1 LQPERA
7 SDDTTLELRG
17 GCQCGSVRYVARV
30 EDDEA
35 YYCHCR
41 MCQKAFGNLFGTYV
55 VALGESVTWES
66 GQPEYFN
73 SSKIVRRGFCRECG
87 TPLSFEYL
95 GSEEVHLTVGSL
107 DEPGRLRPVAHYGFE
122 SHVSPFFTDDG
133 LPRSQT
139 EDDAEYV
146 TKWKDAHGQDSI
158 PGPLFD
164 PTT

>member
-1 LQPERA
+1 LRPERA
-7 SDDTTLELRG
+7 SDDTTRELRG
-17 GCQCGSVRYVARV
+17 GCQCGSVRYAARV

-41 MCQKAFGNLFGTYV
+41 MCQKAFGNLFGAYFF
-55 VALGESVTWES
+55 ALGGSVAWES
-66 GQPEYFN
+66 GEPRYFR
-73 SSKIVRRGFCRECG
+73 SSEIARRGFCRECG

-122 SHVSPFFTDDG
+122 SRVGSFFTDDG
-133 LPRSQT
+133 LPRSRI
-139 EDDAEYV
+139 EDDEEYV
-146 TKWKDAHGQDSI
+146 AKWKAAHGQDSM

-164 PTT
+164 PSA